1 MPVTLNGGFPM
12 TSWFDLYSLDKGRE
26 DESGINQAKSLIHE
40 MIRDEEK
47 SGIPADKIL
56 IGGFSQGGALALYS
70 GLTYSKPL
78 AGIIGLSCWIPLHE
92 SISITN
98 KQTPIFQ
105 GHGDADQIVSS
116 PNKNNIY
123 LIINFN
129 C

>member
-1 MPVTLNGGFPM
+1 MPVTLNGGIPM

-26 DESGINQAKSLIHE
+26 DEPGINRAKTLIHE
-40 MIRDEEK
+40 MISDEEK
-47 SGIPADKIL
+47 SGIPANKIF

-98 KQTPIFQ
+98 NQTPIFQ
-105 GHGDADQIVSS
+105 AHGDADHIVC
-116 PNKNNIY
+116 
-123 LIINFN
+123 L
-129 C
+129 